1 MMQHDASREVT
12 HVLAERAATVQQPAP
27 QGTGPAITPLVIAD
41 LLARSADGERKYGEP
56 LRASNGRD
64 VLADAYQ
71 EALDLCQY
79 LRQAIEERSEAPAID
94 PEHYRLLYS
103 IAVSLLDGLAKMPT
117 NSIALPEGTA
127 EVFDEWVRT
136 YAVDDPS
143 LEPIFLAA
151 TTASTKRPYRDRPQI
166 TRLRSKP

>member
-1 MMQHDASREVT
+1 MTSPDPSREGA
-12 HVLAERAATVQQPAP
+12 HVLATIRQRLPVAGRTNV
-27 QGTGPAITPLVIAD
+27 TPLVVAD
-41 LLARSADGERKYGEP
+41 LQARSAEGTAKYSRP
-56 LRASNGRD
+56 LQTHNGRD
-64 VLADAYQ
+64 ALGDAYQ

-79 LRQAIEERSEAPAID
+79 LRQAIEERHTPAID
-94 PEHYRLLYS
+94 QEHHRLLYS
-103 IAVSLLDGLAKMPT
+103 IAVSLLDGLARMPSG
-117 NSIALPEGTA
+117 SIAIPEDTA